1 MTSVP
6 PPDTEAPQVTPTWDY
21 GRLYEECLPL
31 IGQRVDVVNG
41 DLVVDEAGPLLVTDK
56 VQSDCILVSRRK
68 KTAVA
73 ITPLKI
79 ARPYKRIRND
89 CVALAARFMDE
100 LTGTKT
106 YSTRYRQITIREWI
120 ANLGGGAADYILE
133 LGLQEVDP
141 STFQTNDILLGGLP
155 EHPGLTSHTAVY
167 LGDGKILHHRP
178 RKLSSIDD
186 LDTDYVQRVFR
197 YAD

>member
-1 MTSVP
+1 
-6 PPDTEAPQVTPTWDY
+6 
-21 GRLYEECLPL
+21 
-31 IGQRVDVVNG
+31 
-41 DLVVDEAGPLLVTDK
+41 
-56 VQSDCILVSRRK
+56 
-68 KTAVA
+68 
-73 ITPLKI
+73 
-79 ARPYKRIRND
+79 
-89 CVALAARFMDE
+89 MDE

-141 STFQTNDILLGGLP
+141 STLQTNDILLGGLP